1 MPNSTPLRAIAVTM
15 LLPATPCAASSI
27 ALQAAIDRLR
37 KK

>member
-1 MPNSTPLRAIAVTM
+1 MNSTPLRPMPVTM
-15 LLPATPCAASSI
+15 LEPGTPSAAISI